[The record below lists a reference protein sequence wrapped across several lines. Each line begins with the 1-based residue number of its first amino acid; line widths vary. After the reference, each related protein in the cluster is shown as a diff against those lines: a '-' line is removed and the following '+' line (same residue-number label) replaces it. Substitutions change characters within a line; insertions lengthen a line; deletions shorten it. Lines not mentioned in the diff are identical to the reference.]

1 MARVVGGLL
10 LALVCARVAHAG
22 PTRKVAIDTD
32 PEGAT
37 VYVGDKES
45 GPKCQKTPCTLDL
58 PIGDTTVLFIELEN
72 FSEAIEQVE
81 VPNKRDSKPLK
92 FHVELKA
99 AVGTIIV
106 NGAPGANIEI
116 NDEDKGKAPAHIEM
130 PEGSHHVVVTQGGKT
145 LYDDFVQVDA
155 NAEATITPRAGGITK
170 STPTD
175 PGTPTSTDT
184 PVDKPPA
191 TGAPS
196 KPRGHYVMGSGAFDV
211 GFRKFS
217 YDGNMTKNTLRD
229 ESEVGQV
236 LAGPMIE
243 LWPTEILGLGVLPGL
258 SLMARFEFGL
268 NSQPVS
274 GMDISGTTTTFWQ
287 SLEISVRNR
296 FVIADTAAVEVGVG
310 YLRDTYRFN
319 GSPNDV
325 ELVPDADYQSIRI
338 GVRGSLLLDP
348 VEPYI
353 VLENRIVLDGGA
365 IQQRFLSA
373 SANGYHGAL
382 GAVAHFGNFSV
393 RLEAAITDYSWTFK
407 PDTGAMFFATGGSD
421 RIEEISLALGY
432 SY

>member
-1 MARVVGGLL
+1 MARVVGALL
-10 LALVCARVAHAG
+10 LVLVCAGVAHAG
-22 PTRKVAIDTD
+22 PTRKVVIDTD

-37 VYVGDKES
+37 IYVGDKES
-45 GPKCQKTPCTLDL
+45 GPKCQTTPCTLDL
-58 PIGDTTVLFIELEN
+58 PIGDTTILFIELES

-81 VPNKRDSKPLK
+81 VPNKRDSKPMK
-92 FHVELKA
+92 FHVDLKA
-99 AVGTIIV
+99 AVGTIVI
-106 NGAPGANIEI
+106 NGSPGANIEI
-116 NDEDKGKAPAHIEM
+116 NDEDKGKAPARIEM
-130 PEGSHHVVVTQGGKT
+130 PEGSHHVVVTQGGKR
-145 LYDDFVQVDA
+145 LFDDFVQVDA
-155 NAEATITPRAGGITK
+155 NAEATVTPRAGGITK
-170 STPTD
+170 SNPTNPTATPTD
-175 PGTPTSTDT
+175 AT
-184 PVDKPPA
+184 VDKPATPA
-191 TGAPS
+191 TS

-229 ESEVGQV
+229 ETEVGQV

-258 SLMARFEFGL
+258 SLMGRFEFGL
-268 NSQPVS
+268 NSQPVT
-274 GMDISGTTTTFWQ
+274 GMDIAGTTTTFWQ

-325 ELVPDADYQSIRI
+325 MLVPDADYQSIRV

-348 VEPYI
+348 VEPYL
-353 VLENRIVLDGGA
+353 VLENRIVLNGGSL
-365 IQQRFLSA
+365 QQRFPLGA
-373 SANGYHGAL
+373 SANGLHGAL
-382 GAVAHFGNFSV
+382 GAVAHFGNFAV

-407 PDTGAMFFATGGSD
+407 PDTGARFIASGGSD
-421 RIEEISLALGY
+421 RIEDISLSLGY